1 MLRVPPA
8 DNLTYPYVT
17 LNITTGTRIG
27 PYEVVAPLGA
37 GGMGEV
43 WRARDTRLD
52 RSVAIKVLPPA
63 FANDAQLKA
72 RFEREA
78 KTISQLNHPNICTLY
93 DVGHE
98 SGSDYL
104 VMELI
109 EGEPLADRLAK
120 GPLPISEVLKIG
132 EQLADA
138 LDRAHRAGI
147 VHRDLKPGNI
157 MLTRSGAKLLD
168 FGLAKSSEAVSL
180 SPSPG
185 RGASKPTPADEPT
198 QHKPLT
204 QEGAIVGTFQYMAP
218 EQLEGADADARTD
231 IFALGAVLYEMA
243 TGKRAFEGKSRASL
257 IAAIMEREPAPI
269 SAVQPLTPQAF
280 DQTVR
285 RCMAKEPDDRIQSA
299 RDLAFSLQEIADQIR
314 SRETPRA
321 VANKRRA
328 LLYAV
333 AAVVVALIGSL
344 GWFAWRHRASG
355 AALDKGKSIAVL
367 PFASL
372 GVDRSREYLRL
383 AIPDEIT
390 TILSYSP
397 DLSVR
402 PFSVSRRLSA
412 DIDPQEAAQ
421 KLNASNIISGHVMD
435 EGGHLSVT
443 LEAIDI
449 QANKLL
455 WRDVFEVPSAD
466 LITMRHELTSRIQ
479 SGLLPRLSG
488 SVGKLREGS
497 GPNNSEAYA
506 LYLRAA
512 AASTDVAPNAEAL
525 LWLEEA
531 LRLDPSYAPAWAA
544 LSSRAYYVYS
554 YATGGDVAKARARE
568 AATRALQLD
577 PNLIEAAG
585 QLIIIDTEDG
595 KTVDAYRNAKNLV
608 SRRPDSA
615 NAHFLLS
622 YVLRYGGALQESARE
637 CDAAWSI
644 DRGNRG
650 QRSCAVTFME
660 LGNYDRALDFIHA
673 DAGTAWSNNMTA
685 AVMLRQGKAR
695 EAIPLLMN
703 PGARRLVAAFV
714 DHLPATEA
722 ERAIEEMRTSD
733 ARRADGEPRYFE
745 ASQISFCNRP
755 ADALAFLREAV
766 RRNYCTY
773 PAVENDPLFVSVR
786 ALPEYKAFRETAVA
800 CQARFLSERDR

>member
-1 MLRVPPA
+1 MVCARGDDLR
-8 DNLTYPYVT
+8 YPYFI

-52 RSVAIKVLPPA
+52 RSVAIKVLPPE
-63 FANDAQLKA
+63 FAHDAQLKA

-109 EGEPLADRLAK
+109 EGESLSDRLAR

-132 EQLADA
+132 AQLADA

-168 FGLAKSSEAVSL
+168 FGLAKSSEAA
-180 SPSPG
+180 SPSPSPA
-185 RGASKPTPADEPT
+185 GASWKPAAADEPT
-198 QHKPLT
+198 RHKPLT
-204 QEGAIVGTFQYMAP
+204 QEGSIVGTFQYMAP

-257 IAAIMEREPAPI
+257 IAAIMEREPPPI
-269 SAVQPLTPQAF
+269 SAIHPMTPQAF

-285 RCMAKEPDDRIQSA
+285 RCMAKQPDDRIQSA
-299 RDLAFSLQEIADQIR
+299 RDLVFALQEIGDQIR
-314 SRETPRA
+314 LREAPRTDW
-321 VANKRRA
+321 NERRA

-333 AAVVVALIGSL
+333 VAVVVASIGL
-344 GWFAWRHRASG
+344 AGWFAWRHRSFG
-355 AALDKGKSIAVL
+355 AGLDKGKSIAVL
-367 PFASL
+367 PFAGL
-372 GVDRSREYLRL
+372 GVDRSRQFLLL

-397 DLSVR
+397 DLAVR
-402 PFSVSRRLSA
+402 PFSVSRRLSG

-421 KLNASNIISGHVMD
+421 KLNASDIISGHVMD

-449 QANKLL
+449 QANKLV

-466 LITMRHELTSRIQ
+466 LINMRRELTNRIR

-488 SVGKLREGS
+488 SAGNLREGS

-512 AASTDVAPNAEAL
+512 AASSDVAPNTEAL
-525 LWLEEA
+525 QWLEEA
-531 LRLDPSYAPAWAA
+531 VRLDPIYAPAWAA
-544 LSSRAYYVYS
+544 LSKRAYYDYT
-554 YATGGDVAKARARE
+554 YATGGDAAKARARE
-568 AATRALQLD
+568 AATHALQLD
-577 PNLIEAAG
+577 PDLVDATV
-585 QLIIIDTEDG
+585 QLVVIDTEDG
-595 KTVDAYRNAKNLV
+595 ETVNAYRNAKKLV

-615 NAHFLLS
+615 EAHFLLS

-650 QRSCAVTFME
+650 QRSCSTTFVG

-673 DAGTAWSNNMTA
+673 DAGTQWSNNMTA
-685 AVMLRQGKAR
+685 FVMLRQGKAR
-695 EAIPLLMN
+695 EAIPLFQSPRVRQM
-703 PGARRLVAAFV
+703 VAAFL
-714 DHLPATEA
+714 DHSPAPITEL
-722 ERAIEEMRTSD
+722 RTTNSN
-733 ARRADGEPRYFE
+733 RTDGEPFYFM
-745 ASQISFCNRP
+745 ASSISFCNRP
-755 ADALAFLREAV
+755 TEALGFLREAV

-773 PAVENDPLFVSVR
+773 PAIEKDPLFASVR